1 MGNARHEEHTGT
13 SRLFRL
19 LGIGMVLSSVA
30 ITVVLLTVPSSPGAE
45 PTTVDVVI
53 TIGTIVIIAVLGAAM
68 AVARMSVVVGE
79 ALVIRMTPIWYRRT
93 IDPATITEAVPV
105 ELRGSQWGGWGIRS
119 GLGTGTGVL
128 MDNGPGVRLRIRGKR
143 DLSFRCEDPHAV
155 IVALHANGAGAGADA
170 GAGAEPSGGDAR
182 R

>member
-30 ITVVLLTVPSSPGAE
+30 ITVVLLTVPASPGSE
-45 PTTVDVVI
+45 PTTVDLVI
-53 TIGTIVIIAVLGAAM
+53 TIATIVVVAVLGAAL
-68 AVARMSVVVGE
+68 AVARMSVVVDD
-79 ALVIRMTPIWYRRT
+79 ALVIRMTPFWYRRT

-105 ELRGSQWGGWGIRS
+105 ELRGSQWGGWGIRF

-143 DLSFRCEDPHAV
+143 DLSFRCEDPEAV
-155 IVALHANGAGAGADA
+155 IAALRANGAGG
-170 GAGAEPSGGDAR
+170 GGGAESSGGGAR